1 MWQSPNNQAALQGR
15 AKSLK
20 KLVWTG
26 ALCQVLL
33 LNGLNASG
41 ATSTTSAPAA
51 AQSKPLALR
60 KNATK
65 DLARWQATAQKVTI
79 SRDKWGIPHVVG
91 KSDADAVFGLLYAQ
105 AEDDF
110 KRIELNYIN
119 ALGRLAEVEG
129 EAEIWRDLRMNLFIQ
144 PKDLQAQYAAS
155 PAWLKSLM
163 NAFADG
169 LNYYL
174 HTHPEVQPRLITHFE
189 PWMALAFSEGSIGGD
204 IESINLTQLEALY
217 GKRPELAALNTEP
230 VMPEPRGSNGFAIAP
245 SRTAH
250 GQAML
255 LINPHTSF
263 YFRPEVHM
271 SSAQALNAYGAVTW
285 GQFFIYQGFNQY
297 NGWMHTSNAAD
308 VIDEFALNVSQKAGK
323 YYYLYEGKPRALNLV
338 EQELPYKTSTGM
350 ASRKI
355 TTYASHHGPVV
366 RAADGKWIAV
376 QLMNTPV
383 KALMQSYLRTKTRDY
398 AGFAKVMDLRANS
411 SNNTV
416 YADRDG
422 TIAYF
427 HGDFVPRRNPQLDW
441 TRPVDG
447 SLRSADWQ
455 GLHPVK
461 DIIQLFN
468 PANGWIQNTNNWPFS
483 AAGTGEANSSPR
495 LQDYPRYMWSNGENA
510 RGLHAVKVLK
520 DAKNL
525 TLDGMIQ
532 LAYDNELTAFESLL
546 PPLFKAYEAVPDPAL
561 ALQISHLRHWDL
573 RATLASS
580 ATSLA
585 IYWAQDLVQTHGAE
599 ARRQQMPVLDYLPSL
614 SAPALLAGL
623 QRASKRLQDDFGSWQ
638 TPWGEIN
645 RFQRLSGAIDASYD
659 DNKPSLP
666 VPFASGNWGALAAYG
681 MVAKQTTKR
690 IYGDR
695 GNSFVAVV
703 SFGPRLQAKSILAG
717 GESGDPSSP
726 HFNDQAEMYSKAQFK
741 DVLFYPED
749 IAKHLKRQYHPG
761 Q

>member
-1 MWQSPNNQAALQGR
+1 MLSLQTKLANTKKVNFALGKTV
-15 AKSLK
+15 AGISFLLYASLHIAPAYS
-20 KLVWTG
+20 TPTIS
-26 ALCQVLL
+26 AP
-33 LNGLNASG
+33 
-41 ATSTTSAPAA
+41 TTS
-51 AQSKPLALR
+51 
-60 KNATK
+60 TK

-129 EAEIWRDLRMNLFIQ
+129 EAQIWHDLRMKLFIQ
-144 PKDLQAQYAAS
+144 PKDLQAKYAAS
-155 PAWLKSLM
+155 PAWLKALM
-163 NAFADG
+163 NGFADG

-174 HTHPEVQPRLITHFE
+174 HTHPEVKPRLITHFE

-217 GKRPELAALNTEP
+217 GKRPELAALDAAHSTDP

-245 SRTAH
+245 ARTAN

-255 LINPHTSF
+255 WINPHTSF
-263 YFRPEVHM
+263 YFRPEVQVT
-271 SSAQALNAYGAVTW
+271 SSQGLNAYGAVTW

-308 VIDEFALNVSQKAGK
+308 VIDEFALSVSQKAGK
-323 YYYLYEGKPRALNLV
+323 YYYLYEGKQRPLKVV
-338 EQELPYKTSTGM
+338 EQNLPFKTSTGM
-350 ASRKI
+350 DMRKI
-355 TTYASHHGPVV
+355 STYFSHHGPVV

-376 QLMNTPV
+376 QLMNEPV

-422 TIAYF
+422 NIAYF

-447 SLRSADWQ
+447 SLRTADWQ

-461 DIIQLFN
+461 DIIQIFN

-483 AAGTGEANSSPR
+483 AAGTGEGNHSPR
-495 LQDYPRYMWSNGENA
+495 LQDYPRYMWTNGENA
-510 RGLHAVKVLK
+510 RGLHAVKLLK
-520 DAKNL
+520 EAKNIS
-525 TLDGMIQ
+525 LDGMIK

-546 PPLFKAYEAVPDPAL
+546 PPLFKAYDAAPDPAL
-561 ALQISHLRHWDL
+561 AEQIKSLRAWDL
-573 RATLASS
+573 RATLESIP
-580 ATSLA
+580 TSLA
-585 IYWAQDLVQTHGAE
+585 IYWAQDLVQKHGAE
-599 ARRQQMPVLDYLPSL
+599 ARSKNVPAVDYLPSL
-614 SAPALLAGL
+614 PASAVLAGL
-623 QRASKRLQDDFGSWQ
+623 QRASQRLQNDFGNWQ

-645 RFQRLSGAIDASYD
+645 RFQRLSGDINASYD
-659 DNKPSLP
+659 DDKPSLP
-666 VPFASGNWGALAAYG
+666 VSFASGNWGALAAYG

-695 GNSFVAVV
+695 GNSFVAAV
-703 SFGPRLQAKSILAG
+703 SFGPRIQAKSILAG
-717 GESGDPSSP
+717 GVSGDSASV
-726 HFNDQAEMYSKAQFK
+726 HFNDQAEMYTKAQFK

-749 IAKHLKRQYHPG
+749 VAKYLKRRYHPG

>member
-1 MWQSPNNQAALQGR
+1 MLNSEMKLSEKRTKTPIKTLALSKTL
-15 AKSLK
+15 ASL
-20 KLVWTG
+20 G
-26 ALCQVLL
+26 FLL
-33 LNGLNASG
+33 YASVHM
-41 ATSTTSAPAA
+41 ATAQSAPTAPTA
-51 AQSKPLALR
+51 VSKE
-60 KNATK
+60 
-65 DLARWQATAQKVTI
+65 LARWQATAQKVTI

-91 KSDADAVFGLLYAQ
+91 KTDADAVFGLLYAQ

-110 KRIELNYIN
+110 KRVELNYIN

-129 EAEIWRDLRMNLFIQ
+129 EAEIWRDLRMKLFIQ
-144 PKDLQAQYAAS
+144 PKDLQAKYAAS
-155 PAWLKSLM
+155 PAWLKQLM

-174 HTHPEVQPRLITHFE
+174 HTHPEVKPRLITHFE

-204 IESINLTQLEALY
+204 IESVNLAQLAALY
-217 GKRPELAALNTEP
+217 GQQQGKHPELAALDTDP
-230 VMPEPRGSNGFAIAP
+230 LLPEPRGSNGFALAP
-245 SRTAH
+245 TRTAN

-255 LINPHTSF
+255 WINPHTSF
-263 YFRPEVHM
+263 YFRPEVQVT
-271 SSAQALNAYGAVTW
+271 SSQGLNAYGAVTW

-308 VIDEFALNVSQKAGK
+308 VIDEFALTVSQKAGK
-323 YYYLYEGKPRALNLV
+323 YYYLYEGKQRPLKVV
-338 EQELPYKTSTGM
+338 ELSLPYKTNTGI

-376 QLMNTPV
+376 QLMNEPV

-422 TIAYF
+422 NIAYF

-441 TRPVDG
+441 TQPVDG
-447 SLRSADWQ
+447 SSRAADWQ

-483 AAGTGEANSSPR
+483 AAGIGDGNSSPR
-495 LQDYPRYMWSNGENA
+495 QQDYPRYMWSNGENA

-520 DAKNL
+520 DANKL
-525 TLDGMIQ
+525 TLDGMIA
-532 LAYDNELTAFESLL
+532 LAYDSELTAFESLL
-546 PPLFKAYEAVPDPAL
+546 PPLFKAYDAAPSPAL
-561 ALQISHLRHWDL
+561 AEQIKSLREWDL
-573 RATLASS
+573 RTSLESRP
-580 ATSLA
+580 TSLA
-585 IYWAQDLVQTHGAE
+585 IYWAQDLVQTHAAE
-599 ARRQQMPVLDYLPSL
+599 ARRHHMPVMDYLPSL
-614 SAPALLAGL
+614 PASALLSGL
-623 QRASKRLQDDFGSWQ
+623 QRASERLQKDFGSWQ

-645 RFQRLSGAIDASYD
+645 RFQRLSGDINATYD

-666 VPFASGNWGALAAYG
+666 VAFASGNWGALAAYG

-703 SFGPRLQAKSILAG
+703 SFGPRIQAKSILAG
-717 GESGDPSSP
+717 GESGDPASP
-726 HFNDQAEMYSKAQFK
+726 HFNDQADMYSKAQFK

-749 IAKHLKRQYHPG
+749 IAKHLKRIYHPG